1 MKEKNSD
8 LIVKRSLKTICWLI
22 VAIIIILVLYK
33 IPAKY
38 RIIFCALITIALVS
52 LSIAIL
58 ASSFYDWEKFNRDTV
73 YLFTSF
79 GALEF
84 FLFILSYIFV
94 DNYIDLIGYAYVI
107 PIMFLING
115 VFFWWT
121 YYLGCLKTI
130 KELNKDKYIFFA
142 SSAKLILGAI
152 LVWWAS
158 KEIIGSFD
166 YNTNYYYQ
174 FFNILVNSSYP
185 LIGMYIYVRTEI
197 NKLDNPK
204 KTRSELR
211 KKQFNDVEQSINSFA
226 NSDDLDDLK
235 ESINKKRKKL
245 EKGKFAGVKKII
257 KICVKKIVEI
267 CDDNEYVKKFVE
279 ICDYKEYVKK
289 IVEIWDKK
297 YVKKY
302 VKKFATLED
311 LDNLKKIIDK
321 KNNNTEKNMD

>member
-8 LIVKRSLKTICWLI
+8 LIVKRSLETICCLI
-22 VAIIIILVLYK
+22 VAIITILVLYN

-38 RIIFCALITIALVS
+38 RIIICALVTIALVS

-84 FLFILSYIFV
+84 FLFILAYIFV

-204 KTRSELR
+204 KTRSELG
-211 KKQFNDVEQSINSFA
+211 KKEFDDVEEFVKKNGTKR
-226 NSDDLDDLK
+226 DLNKLK
-235 ESINKKRKKL
+235 NEIKKRKKKL
-245 EKGKFAGVKKII
+245 KKEQFSDC
-257 KICVKKIVEI
+257 KRFV
-267 CDDNEYVKKFVE
+267 NE
-279 ICDYKEYVKK
+279 
-289 IVEIWDKK
+289 
-297 YVKKY
+297 
-302 VKKFATLED
+302 FATLED
-311 LDNLKKIIDK
+311 LDNLEKIIPK
-321 KNNNTEKNMD
+321 KRKKKKVR

>member
-8 LIVKRSLKTICWLI
+8 LIVKRSLETICCLI
-22 VAIIIILVLYK
+22 VAIITILVLYN

-38 RIIFCALITIALVS
+38 RIIICALVTIALVS

-58 ASSFYDWEKFNRDTV
+58 ASYFYDWKKFNRDTV

-84 FLFILSYIFV
+84 FLFILAYIFV

-211 KKQFNDVEQSINSFA
+211 KKQFNDVKQLINSFA
-226 NSDDLDDLK
+226 NSDDLEDLK

-245 EKGKFAGVKKII
+245 EKGKFACVKKII
-257 KICVKKIVEI
+257 KICVKKFVEI
-267 CDDNEYVKKFVE
+267 CDDN
-279 ICDYKEYVKK
+279 EYVKK